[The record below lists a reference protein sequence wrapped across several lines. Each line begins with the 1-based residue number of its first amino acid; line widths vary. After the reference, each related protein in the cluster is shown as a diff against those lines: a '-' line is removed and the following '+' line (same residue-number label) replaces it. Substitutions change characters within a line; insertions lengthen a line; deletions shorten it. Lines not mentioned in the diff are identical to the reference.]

1 MHCILFKK
9 LYLFKSLQE
18 KQKCFLLNL
27 FFLQTIKITKQD
39 EVPDKYSYHYDLVL
53 IVILMRLHITVE
65 PLHDS
70 VFSLMKLYVPSAVSD
85 V

>member
-1 MHCILFKK
+1 MYFIKECSRETEMFP
-9 LYLFKSLQE
+9 
-18 KQKCFLLNL
+18 LNL

-39 EVPDKYSYHYDLVL
+39 EVSDKYSYHYDLVL
-53 IVILMRLHITVE
+53 IVILMRLHITIE